1 MYILR
6 PIDRFQ
12 HDSLLDRL
20 QNFLNLSPVFRKLV
34 SVDLVSCPCG
44 IEVKKSTKI
53 SIVFL

>member
-34 SVDLVSCPCG
+34 SMDLVSCPCG